1 MSFASDVKDE
11 LIEKSELARAMGG
24 MKPCCIHAEMYGIF
38 LFCRDFT
45 SREICIKTEHEQVAK
60 LFASYAGNI
69 TGVTYKPAV
78 TSSGKYRVDIKKP
91 EERAAVLEHFG
102 HTGAE
107 VNRRM
112 YRSNI
117 EDECCMSALL
127 RGAFLSCGTITDPQK
142 DYHLEFVMAHKVLC
156 DDLLKLI
163 TEIHLPD
170 EDGSVDYN
178 RKEFEPKYI
187 LRKGVH
193 VVYFKDSESI
203 ENILT
208 FMGAPDAALEVM
220 GTRMYKDMR
229 NRVNRKMNFE
239 NANSGR
245 AFDAAYRQIEA
256 IRFIEEEKGLG
267 FLPDEL
273 RELAILRLE
282 NEDFTLGDLADNV
295 KEPISKSG
303 VNHRL
308 QKILETAEGLGWK
321 G

>member
-1 MSFASDVKDE
+1 MSFAADVKNE

-24 MKPCCIHAEMYGIF
+24 LKPCCIHAEMYGIF
-38 LFCRDFT
+38 LFCRDF
-45 SREICIKTEHEQVAK
+45 SKNAICIKTENERVAA
-60 LFASYAGNI
+60 LFADYAGNV
-69 TGVTYKPAV
+69 TGASYRPVRTN
-78 TSSGKYRVDIKKP
+78 SGKYRIDIKKA
-91 EERAAVLEHFG
+91 EERTAILEHFG

-117 EDECCMSALL
+117 EDECCISAIL

-170 EDGSVDYN
+170 EEGNVDYT
-178 RKEFEPKYI
+178 RHEFDPKYI

-193 VVYFKDSESI
+193 VVYFKDSETI
-203 ENILT
+203 ENLLT

-220 GTRMYKDMR
+220 GMRMYKDMR
-229 NRVNRKMNFE
+229 NRVNRKINFE
-239 NANSGR
+239 NANAGR
-245 AFDAAYRQIEA
+245 AFDAAYRQRDA
-256 IRFIEEEKGLG
+256 ILFIEKEKGLG
-267 FLPDEL
+267 FLPDDL
-273 RELAILRLE
+273 RELAILRME
-282 NEDFTLGDLADNV
+282 NEDYTLGDLADNV

-308 QKILETAEGLGWK
+308 SKILEIAEGLGWK

>member
-1 MSFASDVKDE
+1 LSFASDIKNE

-24 MKPCCIHAEMYGIF
+24 MKECCIHAEMYGIF
-38 LFCRDFT
+38 LFCRDF
-45 SREICIKTEHEQVAK
+45 SSSNICIKTENMEVAS
-60 LFASYAGNI
+60 LFASYASTI
-69 TGVTYKPAV
+69 TGRSYNLEQ
-78 TSSGKYRVDIKKP
+78 TSSGKYRVNIKKA
-91 EERAAVLEHFG
+91 EERKLILEHFG
-102 HTGAE
+102 HTGQE

-112 YRSNI
+112 YRSNL
-117 EDECCMSALL
+117 EDECCLSALL
-127 RGAFLSCGTITDPQK
+127 RGAFLSCGTITDPEK
-142 DYHLEFVMAHKVLC
+142 DYHLEFVMSHKVLSN
-156 DDLLKLI
+156 DLLKLI
-163 TEIHLPD
+163 TEIHLPS
-170 EDGSVDYN
+170 EDGSVDYA
-178 RKEFEPKYI
+178 RKEFDPKYI
-187 LRKGVH
+187 LRRGVH

-239 NANSGR
+239 NANAGR
-245 AFDAAYRQIEA
+245 AFNAAYRQIEA

-267 FLPDEL
+267 FLPDDL
-273 RELAILRLE
+273 RELATLRLE
-282 NEDFTLGDLADNV
+282 NEDYTLSDLADNL

-308 QKILETAEGLGWK
+308 KKILETAEGLGWK

>member
-60 LFASYAGNI
+60 LFAAYAGNI
-69 TGVTYKPAV
+69 TGASYKPVV

-91 EERAAVLEHFG
+91 EERAAVLEYFG

-117 EDECCMSALL
+117 EDECCMAALL

-170 EDGSVDYN
+170 EDGTVDLS
-178 RKEFEPKYI
+178 RREFEPKYI

-256 IRFIEEEKGLG
+256 IRFIEEAKGLG

-273 RELAILRLE
+273 RELAVLRLE

>member
-1 MSFASDVKDE
+1 MSFASDVKEE
-11 LIEKSELARAMGG
+11 LIEKSVLARTMGG

-45 SREICIKTEHEQVAK
+45 SKAICIKTENEQVAN
-60 LFASYAGNI
+60 LFADYAGKI
-69 TGVTYKPAV
+69 TGVKYKPV
-78 TSSGKYRVDIKKP
+78 RTDSGKYRIDIKK
-91 EERAAVLEHFG
+91 ENERAAILEYFG
-102 HTGAE
+102 HTGSE

-117 EDECCMSALL
+117 EDECCISAIL
-127 RGAFLSCGTITDPQK
+127 RGAFLSCGTITDPNK

-156 DDLLKLI
+156 DDLIKLI

-170 EDGSVDYN
+170 EEGNIDLS
-178 RKEFEPKYI
+178 RHEFDPKYI

-193 VVYFKDSESI
+193 VVYFKDSETI
-203 ENILT
+203 ENLLT

-220 GTRMYKDMR
+220 GMRMYKDMR
-229 NRVNRKMNFE
+229 NRVNRKNNFE
-239 NANSGR
+239 NANSSR
-245 AFDAAYRQIEA
+245 AFDAAYRQREA
-256 IRFIEEEKGLG
+256 IRFIEKEEGLG
-267 FLPDEL
+267 FLPDDL

-282 NEDFTLGDLADNV
+282 NVDYTLGDLADNV

-308 QKILETAEGLGWK
+308 QKILEIAEGLGWK